1 MSTIKTALLSVHDK
15 SGLVEFASALHKQG
29 IRLLSTGGTAAKIV
43 EAGIPVTSIS
53 EYTGQAE
60 MLEGRVKTLHPK
72 IFGGILARRE
82 DPRQMEELREH
93 GIDPIDLVVVNLYPF
108 ATTVADPEHKL
119 LGALEQIDSG
129 GVSLLRAAFKNAAG
143 VVAVV
148 NAADYGEVLTAIEQ
162 DDLSLAKRLTWAR
175 RAAAHTASY
184 EAAICN
190 YLNSLDVDAVDLAD
204 SPKREPFPEA
214 LALTYRK
221 LQGLRYGENPH
232 QGAAFYAAGVEGAEG
247 LAAAEQLHGKELSYN
262 HILDVDAARHLAW
275 ALPKPGIAII
285 KHNNPCGAACAAT
298 LVEAYRDA
306 RSTDPMS
313 AFGGIVAANEEIGK
327 ETAEEI
333 VTTFI
338 EVVVAP
344 GFSEEALEV
353 LRTKKNLRLLVS
365 DQPAAGEQLA
375 WEQRGVDGGLLLQER
390 DAGGAKEW
398 RTVTERAPS
407 EAEDEALRFAWIL
420 IPHVRSNAIIL
431 VKGQKLVGVGA
442 GQMSRVDSCNLAIW
456 KAREAGHETEGCV
469 AASDAF
475 FPFPDGV
482 ETLAEGGV
490 TAVVQPGGSVKDDD
504 VTEAASRVGVAMV
517 LTGNRHF
524 RH

>member
-15 SGLVEFASALHKQG
+15 SGLVEFASALHEQG
-29 IRLLSTGGTAAKIV
+29 VRLLSTGGTAAKIV
-43 EAGIPVTSIS
+43 EAGVPVTSIS
-53 EYTGQAE
+53 DYTGQAE
-60 MLEGRVKTLHPK
+60 MLEGRVKTLHPMV
-72 IFGGILARRE
+72 FGGILARRE
-82 DPRQMEELREH
+82 DPQQMEELEQH

-108 ATTVADPEHKL
+108 EATVANPGHRLHE
-119 LGALEQIDSG
+119 AMEQIDIG

-143 VVAVV
+143 VVVV
-148 NAADYGEVLTAIEQ
+148 VDPADYAEVLSAIEN
-162 DDLSLAKRLTWAR
+162 DDLSLPRRLTWAR
-175 RAAAHTASY
+175 RAAAHTAAY

-190 YLNSLDVDAVDLAD
+190 YLNSLDVDAVGLDD
-204 SPKREPFPEA
+204 TPEREPFPEA

-232 QGAAFYAAGVEGAEG
+232 QGAAFYAAGVTGARG
-247 LAAAEQLHGKELSYN
+247 LAAADQLHGKELSYN
-262 HILDVDAARHLAW
+262 NILDVDAARHLAW
-275 ALPKPGIAII
+275 ALPQPSVAII
-285 KHNNPCGAACAAT
+285 KHNNPCGAASAST
-298 LVEAYRDA
+298 LVEAYREA

-313 AFGGIVAANEEIGK
+313 AFGGIVAANEEIDK

-353 LRTKKNLRLLVS
+353 LRTKKNLRLVVS
-365 DQPAAGEQLA
+365 QKPEGAGEAA
-375 WEQRGVDGGLLLQER
+375 WEQRGVDGGLLLQDR
-390 DAGGAKEW
+390 DPGGAKEW
-398 RTVTERAPS
+398 RTATDRAPD
-407 EAEDEALRFAWIL
+407 ETEDQALRFAWSL

-431 VKGQKLVGVGA
+431 VRGQKLVGVGA
-442 GQMSRVDSCNLAIW
+442 GQMSRVDSCNIAIW
-456 KAREAGHETEGCV
+456 KARDAGHETEGCV

-482 ETLAEGGV
+482 ETLAEAGV
-490 TAVVQPGGSVKDDD
+490 TAVVQPGGSVRDDE
-504 VTEAASRVGVAMV
+504 VTEAADRLNMAMV

>member
-1 MSTIKTALLSVHDK
+1 M
-15 SGLVEFASALHKQG
+15 EFASALHELG
-29 IRLLSTGGTAAKIV
+29 VRLLSTGGTAAKIV

-53 EYTGQAE
+53 EYTGQVE

-72 IFGGILARRE
+72 VFGGILARRE

-93 GIDPIDLVVVNLYPF
+93 GIEAIDLVVVNLYPF
-108 ATTVADPEHKL
+108 AATVADPEHKL
-119 LGALEQIDSG
+119 LGALEQIDIG

-148 NAADYGEVLTAIEQ
+148 NPADYDEVVTAINE

-175 RAAAHTASY
+175 RAAAHTAAY

-190 YLNSLDVDAVDLAD
+190 YLNSLDVNAADLAGA
-204 SPKREPFPEA
+204 PERESFPEA

-232 QGAAFYAAGVEGAEG
+232 QGAAFYAAGVDGAEG

-262 HILDVDAARHLAW
+262 NILDVDAARHLAW

-285 KHNNPCGAACAAT
+285 KHNNPCGAASAAT
-298 LVEAYRDA
+298 LADSYRDA

-313 AFGGIVAANEEIGK
+313 AFGGIVAANEEIDK

-344 GFSEEALEV
+344 GFSQDALEI
-353 LRTKKNLRLLVS
+353 LRSKKNLRLLVS
-365 DQPAAGEQLA
+365 EQPTAGGQVA
-375 WEQRGVDGGLLLQER
+375 WEQRGVDGGLLLQDR

-398 RTVTERAPS
+398 RTVTGREPS
-407 EAEDEALRFAWIL
+407 EAEDEALRFAWKL

-431 VKGQKLVGVGA
+431 VRGQKLVGVGA
-442 GQMSRVDSCNLAIW
+442 GQMSRVDSCNIAIW
-456 KAREAGHETEGCV
+456 KAREAGHDTEGCV

-482 ETLAEGGV
+482 ETLAEAGI
-490 TAVVQPGGSVKDDD
+490 TAVVQPGGSVKDAD
-504 VTEAASRVGVAMV
+504 VTEAANGLDVAMV